1 VNHYDGW
8 EDWELLEHYEAS
20 LKQAATQRQLG
31 GGHANQ
37 CAHRARI
44 YLRELQKRGAA

>member
-1 VNHYDGW
+1 MSDYDPW
-8 EDWELLEHYEAS
+8 TDEELQEHYEAS
-20 LKQAATQRQLG
+20 LKQAAIQRQLG

-44 YLRELQKRGAA
+44 YLRELRKRGVA